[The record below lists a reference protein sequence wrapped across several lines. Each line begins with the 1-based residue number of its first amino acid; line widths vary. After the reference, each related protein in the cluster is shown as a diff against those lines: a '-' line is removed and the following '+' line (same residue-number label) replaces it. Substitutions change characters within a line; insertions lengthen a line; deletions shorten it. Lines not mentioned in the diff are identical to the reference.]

1 MKVAREGAV
10 AIGLTIDSVRGGER
24 GLVIG
29 VRVKA
34 DASIVDDISESV
46 VEMGQ
51 QTGGTAS
58 DDVLD
63 KIVRVHPPTRK
74 VADNFH
80 RPSVP
85 RDALLCEEFGREHCH
100 GEKTQYRRQLA
111 DRFHLFSD
119 FKKIQIERIYFSCG

>member
-34 DASIVDDISESV
+34 DASIVDDVSESV

-51 QTGGTAS
+51 HTGGTAG

-74 VADNFH
+74 VPNNFH
-80 RPSVP
+80 WPSGP
-85 RDALLCEEFGREHCH
+85 RGALLCEEFGREQHH
-100 GEKTQYRRQLA
+100 GEKEQYRRQLA

-119 FKKIQIERIYFSCG
+119 LRKS